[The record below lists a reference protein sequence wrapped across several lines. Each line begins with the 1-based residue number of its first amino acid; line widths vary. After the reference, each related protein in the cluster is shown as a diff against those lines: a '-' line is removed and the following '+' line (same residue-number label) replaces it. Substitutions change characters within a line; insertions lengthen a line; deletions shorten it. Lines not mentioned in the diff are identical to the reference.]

1 MCSLYQ
7 LPLRTQKASPVGDSP
22 RIRGGDSERHPSTP
36 PPPAA
41 GFQTAGWLPWA
52 FLGRL
57 RSVAAWGQGACP
69 RQGALWLLGEEA
81 DDPSREG
88 QRCPR
93 FGEHV
98 QHPSVL
104 KAIPP
109 DSVATGAVEKGAV
122 GDEKKTPVLRP

>member
-1 MCSLYQ
+1 MSSLYQ

-36 PPPAA
+36 PPP
-41 GFQTAGWLPWA
+41 GWLLWA

-57 RSVAAWGQGACP
+57 RGVAAWGQGACP
-69 RQGALWLLGEEA
+69 QQGALWLLGEEA
-81 DDPSREG
+81 DDPSREV

-93 FGEHV
+93 FREHV

-109 DSVATGAVEKGAV
+109 DSAAAGATEKRAV
-122 GDEKKTPVLRP
+122 GDGEKTPVLRP